1 MELSERERQKERVK
15 EKGGGG
21 WECLAVVHVCGRG
34 VEAVRRGERAGT
46 WKGSISQSQRERER
60 KERRLLL
67 IRGGGS
73 SPRSV
78 RLLSD
83 TRSHSHIFMSLRNAS
98 PVVGVTG
105 TVSQG

>member
-46 WKGSISQSQRERER
+46 WKGSISQSQREREER
-60 KERRLLL
+60 KEA
-67 IRGGGS
+67 S
-73 SPRSV
+73 S
-78 RLLSD
+78 
-83 TRSHSHIFMSLRNAS
+83 H
-98 PVVGVTG
+98 
-105 TVSQG
+105 